1 MKEFLKRLE
10 KETLWGGIFALIAM
24 ISVVVEMFLAGLTAE
39 AVVAAVKDI
48 SGTIVA
54 FMVFWVAAKHILKQI
69 MEAKSLED
77 RLKKA
82 LDGWQMSHAN
92 MVVRKEQ
99 YDYEKTGEPA
109 TCFSF
114 GLKTNISDF
123 YRNAETN
130 NTGWFLRMPLLKK
143 ENYQCGN
150 ILLKFHLNKGTF
162 FEGMEMSKEELS
174 AGYNRLNS
182 MFVDFINSNYA
193 ELVEAKGKDQD
204 IFVTFK
210 RPVETSDDIDRLVSV
225 INAMYNAYLVA
236 ANLKIKRGPC
246 A

>member
-1 MKEFLKRLE
+1 MKEFFKRLE
-10 KETLWGGIFALIAM
+10 RETLWGGIFALIAIVAIITEM
-24 ISVVVEMFLAGLTAE
+24 ILAGLTAE
-39 AVVAAVKDI
+39 SIAGAVKDI

-54 FMVFWVAAKHILKQI
+54 LMVFWVAAKHVLKQ
-69 MEAKSLED
+69 MKESKTFED

-82 LDGWQMSHAN
+82 LDEWQQDHAN

-99 YDYEKTGEPA
+99 YDHEKTGEPA

-143 ENYQCGN
+143 ENYQNGN
-150 ILLKFHLNKGTF
+150 VILKFHLNKGTF

-174 AGYNRLNS
+174 AGYNRLNKL
-182 MFVDFINSNYA
+182 FVAFINSNYVNLA
-193 ELVEAKGKDQD
+193 EATGKDQD
-204 IFVTFK
+204 ILVTIK
-210 RPVETSDDIDRLVSV
+210 NPVVTSDDIDNLISI
-225 INAMYNAYLVA
+225 INSMYNAYLVA
-236 ANLKIKRGPC
+236 ANLKSR
-246 A
+246 